1 MTMTDSK
8 RTDLHN
14 FVREN
19 WGKDMGDTLMDFL
32 PPAGWPEFALKSDL
46 DSSLHVLR
54 TEMASGFASIE
65 SSFAVV
71 NKSLENIEKS
81 MKAMNWRITGLI
93 SILVPVL
100 LAYATALW
108 QLK

>member
-1 MTMTDSK
+1 
-8 RTDLHN
+8 
-14 FVREN
+14 
-19 WGKDMGDTLMDFL
+19 
-32 PPAGWPEFALKSDL
+32 
-46 DSSLHVLR
+46 
-54 TEMASGFASIE
+54 
-65 SSFAVV
+65 
-71 NKSLENIEKS
+71 

>member
-1 MTMTDSK
+1 MTMTDTK

-14 FVREN
+14 FVREK

-32 PPAGWPEFALKSDL
+32 PPAGWPDFALKSDL
-46 DSSLHVLR
+46 DSSLQVLR
-54 TEMASGFASIE
+54 TEMASGFAS
-65 SSFAVV
+65 V

>member
-1 MTMTDSK
+1 MTITDTQ

-19 WGKDMGDTLMDFL
+19 WGNEMGDSLMDFL

-46 DSSLHVLR
+46 DSSIQVLR
-54 TEMASGFASIE
+54 TEMASGFAS
-65 SSFAVV
+65 V

>member
-1 MTMTDSK
+1 MRTTDQK

-14 FVREN
+14 FVREK
-19 WGKDMGDTLMDFL
+19 WGKDMGDTLMEFL
-32 PPAGWPEFALKSDL
+32 PPDGWPEFALKSDL
-46 DSSLHVLR
+46 DSSLQVLR
-54 TEMASGFASIE
+54 AEMASGFASID

-81 MKAMNWRITGLI
+81 LKAINWRITGLI